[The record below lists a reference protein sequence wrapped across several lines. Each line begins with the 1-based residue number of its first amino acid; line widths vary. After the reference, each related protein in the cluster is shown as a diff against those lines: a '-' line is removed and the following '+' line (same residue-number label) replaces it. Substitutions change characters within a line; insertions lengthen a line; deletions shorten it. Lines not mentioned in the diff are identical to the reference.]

1 MRDYVGLHVE
11 SLKRK
16 LDELL
21 ELLLKVNVLLLEA
34 LQADD
39 EYRGR
44 LVDLYLFV
52 SLHMVFASVAVP

>member
-39 EYRGR
+39 EYRGC